1 MVVVV
6 SPLFEAQELSARTN
20 ASENRGNPGSN
31 MYVCQIIVRFLE
43 LWDLRIGQL
52 GRALTSWRVVP
63 CPRREWGRSEASDID
78 EAPIGVSFRE
88 KTNQSNLR
96 VELPLSCP
104 PPGYAVPCPRR
115 EYGRREPSRIDEAR
129 RANERERMS
138 QSNLRNELPLSC
150 PPKGALLY
158 VPGGIRTHI

>member
-1 MVVVV
+1 
-6 SPLFEAQELSARTN
+6 
-20 ASENRGNPGSN
+20 

-63 CPRREWGRSEASDID
+63 CPRRERSRWEASDID
-78 EAPIGVSFRE
+78 EAPIGVSFPE

-104 PPGYAVPCPRR
+104 PPLGTQYH
-115 EYGRREPSRIDEAR
+115 
-129 RANERERMS
+129 
-138 QSNLRNELPLSC
+138 
-150 PPKGALLY
+150 
-158 VPGGIRTHI
+158 VPGGNGARGSGAT